1 MENTEEK
8 KRKDTKYSIGMFI
21 ILILLGCLLKI
32 SKIELFF
39 GIIIEFG
46 SISLL
51 LILFIFGFKKAVIGA
66 LIISIFDLLFNGN
79 IVHAF
84 ISFCEVLFIIYF
96 IKKNKNVKVI
106 IIDFFFWISII
117 ILSII
122 LIFLGEK
129 YDGVIEC
136 NYFPVLIL
144 SVNSMFNTLIAEV
157 IYEYVIKDFFSRE
170 KFKTEFKSIVFH
182 ILSGAILVPF
192 IINIFIDMINS
203 YDYISSTA
211 LTSAKEVYD
220 SVFDEIGDWDEK
232 KIYNLKLLGVIEL
245 GYLEDVIEKACNYK
259 EHNVHIKDRK
269 GNIIIDFI
277 NSDKYIENYD
287 EYDRKKDSD
296 YFYELLPKRYISIDY
311 NKSWADG
318 YFVYESEIGDLGLY
332 LMVEVPII
340 IYKDRIIKEY
350 IGQFKFLVLFSI
362 FIFLIGRLLISIVIN
377 DLNKINSNT
386 TNFLKMIDSK
396 EVIRWPS
403 SSIIEINLLTD
414 NIKNMINSLRFSFI
428 KLKESQDKLYRQA
441 YYDSLTNLPNR
452 LFFKKYLKDEVK
464 DCENSIC
471 VMFMD
476 LNRFKTINDTM
487 GHDIGDKLLVLVS
500 ERLKSLQDEK
510 HHIFRLGGDEFVI
523 VSKVNGIEEIKN
535 DGIKTLETFKEK
547 FILDDKFSVKITAS
561 IGASIYPQD
570 GTDINKIIKYADI
583 AMYESKCNGGNS
595 LCLFNDALKREFYE
609 KATIEKEI
617 RNAIENNELYLEY
630 QPQVSSKDGKIIG
643 VEALIR
649 WRNDRL
655 GIVSPD
661 KFIPIAE
668 ESEVI
673 LEIDKWV
680 ISEVCK
686 VSRILQDEGYNNVTI
701 SANVSAKH
709 FVNDDIVDLVLD
721 CIDKNNV
728 DPKLLKIE
736 ITESSLI
743 KNVSTVKQ
751 ILARFKEIGIRTSM
765 DDFGKG
771 YSSLNI
777 LTSLTIDEVKI
788 DMELI
793 KNILY
798 NNKKKKIVNLI
809 VELAHDLNLSVVAE
823 GIETEEEK
831 LFLEKMG
838 CDYFQGYYF
847 SKPIGLDKV
856 KKLLDK

>member
-377 DLNKINSNT
+377 DLNKINNNT

>member
-136 NYFPVLIL
+136 NYFPVFIL

-259 EHNVHIKDRK
+259 EHNVHIKDIK

-377 DLNKINSNT
+377 DLNKINNNT

-643 VEALIR
+643 IEALIR

-655 GIVSPD
+655 RIVSPD

-823 GIETEEEK
+823 GIEIEEEK

>member
-51 LILFIFGFKKAVIGA
+51 LILFIFGFKKAVIGS

-136 NYFPVLIL
+136 NYFPILIL

-377 DLNKINSNT
+377 DLNKINNNT

-547 FILDDKFSVKITAS
+547 IILDDKFSVKITAS

-583 AMYESKCNGGNS
+583 AMYESKCNGGNL

-643 VEALIR
+643 LEALIR

-823 GIETEEEK
+823 GIEIEEEK

-847 SKPIGLDKV
+847 SKPIGLNKV

>member
-377 DLNKINSNT
+377 DLNKINNNT

-583 AMYESKCNGGNS
+583 AMYESKCNGGNL

-617 RNAIENNELYLEY
+617 KNAIENNELYLEY

-643 VEALIR
+643 LEALIR

-823 GIETEEEK
+823 GIEIEEEK